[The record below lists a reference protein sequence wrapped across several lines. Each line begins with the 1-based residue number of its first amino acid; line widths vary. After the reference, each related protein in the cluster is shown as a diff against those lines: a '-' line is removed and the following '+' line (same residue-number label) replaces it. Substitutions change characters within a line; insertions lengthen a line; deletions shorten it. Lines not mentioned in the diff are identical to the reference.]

1 MQPQDSS
8 FDEESKLVTDKPNP
22 ESLPSAPKPSFNLM
36 FHRTRIR
43 QKIGFGYA
51 LAIGIA
57 IVGTTL
63 GQLVGEKFYANQ
75 AREQQKLAYEEVI
88 LLSNLKIAVLETRSH
103 QQDLIFVLE
112 NKKLFEQE
120 HLHFKGRFDNFK
132 QLYSQLKLYAVN
144 HAKDNADIADL
155 QKWLASYDSKVEAY
169 NQQLEKVAEP
179 IHQTQLQPA
188 TIPAAKALLL
198 KFNNS
203 ELARQFESFSHDL
216 TELVELAHREEEA
229 AEAALEQAEVL
240 RYKITL
246 ASLMLSVASA
256 IAMAFYTSRAIA
268 RPLEAVTLVAQQAT
282 EKANFTLQAPVTTRD
297 EVGVLATSFNS
308 LIQRVAKYTQE
319 LERSRQTLERRV
331 EERTKELWRK
341 NEQLEEAHADLQQ
354 LNVELLSQAR
364 DLNQALQNLQQTQA
378 QLIQTEKMSSLR
390 LMVAGMTHEING
402 SVNFIYGNLDNV
414 NTYVRD
420 LLDIVSLYQQRYPND
435 KLAQDQVEAIELE
448 FLSDDL
454 PKILS
459 SMQSGADHIRKI
471 VWCLRN
477 FSRLDEAEIKLSN
490 IHEGIDNTLLI
501 LNHRLKNGIE
511 ISKNYGNLPLINCYP
526 AQINQVF
533 WNIINNAIDALIEL
547 PHQQIKQIVISTE
560 FCQQNN
566 LVKVR
571 VRDNG
576 PGIPLEIQG
585 KLFDPFFT
593 TKPVGKGTG
602 LGLTICYQIME
613 NHKGKIEV
621 ISQPGQGAEFTIA
634 IAYV

>member
-1 MQPQDSS
+1 MQPQDSG
-8 FDEESKLVTDKPNP
+8 FDEESKLVTDKLNP
-22 ESLPSAPKPSFNLM
+22 ESLANAPEPSFNRM
-36 FHRTRIR
+36 FHRTSIR

-51 LAIGIA
+51 LAICIA

-75 AREQQKLAYEEVI
+75 AREQQKLAYEEGI
-88 LLSNLKIAVLETRSH
+88 LLSDLKIAVLETRSH
-103 QQDLIFVLE
+103 KQDLIFVLE

-120 HLHFKGRFDNFK
+120 HLHFKEHFDNFK
-132 QLYSQLKLYAVN
+132 KLYSQLKLYAVN
-144 HAKDNADIADL
+144 HAKDQPDIADL
-155 QKWLASYDSKVEAY
+155 QKWLVSYDSKVEAY
-169 NQQLEKVAEP
+169 NQQLEKVAER
-179 IHQTQLQPA
+179 IHQAQLQPA
-188 TIPAAKALLL
+188 TITAAKALLL

-229 AEAALEQAEVL
+229 AKAAVEQAEVL

-282 EKANFTLQAPVTTRD
+282 EKANFTLQAPVITRD

-331 EERTKELWRK
+331 EERTEELWHK
-341 NEQLEEAHADLQQ
+341 NEQLEEAHAHLQQ
-354 LNVELLSQAR
+354 LNVDLLSQVR
-364 DLNQALQNLQQTQA
+364 DLNQALLNLQQNQA
-378 QLIQTEKMSSLR
+378 HLIQTEKMSSLR

-402 SVNFIYGNLDNV
+402 SVNFIYGNLTHV
-414 NTYVRD
+414 NNYVRD

-435 KLAQDQVEAIELE
+435 KLAQDQLEAIDIE
-448 FLSDDL
+448 FVSDDL

-459 SMQSGADHIRKI
+459 SMQIGADHIRKI
-471 VWCLRN
+471 LWCLRN

-501 LNHRLKNGIE
+501 LNHRLKNSIKV
-511 ISKNYGNLPLINCYP
+511 SKKLENC
-526 AQINQVF
+526 
-533 WNIINNAIDALIEL
+533 
-547 PHQQIKQIVISTE
+547 H
-560 FCQQNN
+560 
-566 LVKVR
+566 
-571 VRDNG
+571 
-576 PGIPLEIQG
+576 
-585 KLFDPFFT
+585 
-593 TKPVGKGTG
+593 
-602 LGLTICYQIME
+602 
-613 NHKGKIEV
+613 
-621 ISQPGQGAEFTIA
+621 
-634 IAYV
+634 